1 MSNVTF
7 LPDNII
13 DDNDFFDNDNND
25 NNDDNE
31 NVDDDI
37 SIMGDEIGVDQ
48 QFSSS
53 SSESPESPEN
63 QDICAICHEEFS
75 GDLYT
80 LPECSH
86 VFHTNCIMTWFRMN
100 KSTCP
105 LCNNCG
111 VNSLKD
117 MEKVSWGRRNNAFI
131 QYKRLRAFSRRKN
144 APKELKDKIA
154 RIKKYEDKEKKFFED
169 FKQFKNSKPSPDL
182 TVNEIVKKYN
192 NMRKK
197 KWKIRWDLR
206 KRKQLIGFTSNNI
219 TNIIIPVKKYYD

>member
-1 MSNVTF
+1 MSSITF

-13 DDNDFFDNDNND
+13 DDNDFIDNGDNDD
-25 NNDDNE
+25 NDDNE
-31 NVDDDI
+31 NIDDDD
-37 SIMGDEIGVDQ
+37 SILGDEIGVGQ

-53 SSESPESPEN
+53 GESPEN

-86 VFHTNCIMTWFRMN
+86 IFHTNCIMTWFRMN

-111 VNSLKD
+111 VNSVKD
-117 MEKVSWGRRNNAFI
+117 MEKISWGRRNNAFI

-169 FKQFKNSKPSPDL
+169 FKKFKNSKPDSEL
-182 TVNEIVKKYN
+182 TVNEIIKKYN
-192 NMRKK
+192 NMRRK
-197 KWKIRWDLR
+197 KWKMRWDLR
-206 KRKQLIGFTSNNI
+206 KKKQLIGFTSNNI
-219 TNIIIPVKKYYD
+219 TNIIIPIKKYYD